1 MPQRRTTTR
10 PKPKRGSSRSSSPK
24 RSGGL
29 GLFLLGLLVG
39 AAVLFLVAR
48 DGRFTSSSG
57 NAGGAEERV
66 AGSTDSDG
74 SSDSSDSGIEADSA
88 SRRDRDSG
96 DDDRPDPR
104 PQEASITGEVP
115 GAQALSA
122 KAGGNQ
128 GEEGPAGDEPVARIA
143 LVIDDLGRSVEDIR
157 TLERLGVPITYAVL
171 PYEEETPAVAAEL
184 RQRNREILL
193 HLPMEPRN
201 RTENPCPGALLLGM
215 PRDQLRELTA
225 EALQAVPGAVGVNNH
240 MGSGLTEDEGSM
252 EAILG
257 VLAKRKLFFL
267 DSRTSAQSVGYRT
280 AMGLGL
286 PAAERQVFLDND
298 PRPEAVRAQF
308 QRLLDLARQRGA
320 AIAIGHPLPGT
331 LPVLAEEVPR
341 ARAAGFEFVPV
352 SYLLDQ
358 PGDAPE

>member
-1 MPQRRTTTR
+1 MAQRRTTNR
-10 PKPKRGSSRSSSPK
+10 PKPKRGSSSSRSPK

-48 DGRFTSSSG
+48 DGRFTSASGSS
-57 NAGGAEERV
+57 AGEERV
-66 AGSTDSDG
+66 AGSTDSTG
-74 SSDSSDSGIEADSA
+74 SNSEAEPSSRNG
-88 SRRDRDSG
+88 RDSRDE
-96 DDDRPDPR
+96 DDDRPDPQ
-104 PQEASITGEVP
+104 PQEASVTGAVP
-115 GAQALSA
+115 SAQAA
-122 KAGGNQ
+122 TVDGNE
-128 GEEGPAGDEPVARIA
+128 GEEAPSGGEPVARIA

-184 RQRNREILL
+184 RKRNREILL

-201 RTENPCPGALLLGM
+201 RAENPGPGALLLGM

-225 EALQAVPGAVGVNNH
+225 DALQAVPGAVGVNNH

-298 PRPEAVRAQF
+298 PRPEAIRAQF

-320 AIAIGHPLPGT
+320 ATAIGHPLPET
-331 LPVLAEEVPR
+331 LAALAEEVPR

>member
-1 MPQRRTTTR
+1 MAQRRTTTR
-10 PKPKRGSSRSSSPK
+10 PKPKRGSSRSSSPR

-57 NAGGAEERV
+57 SSGGAEEREERV
-66 AGSTDSDG
+66 AGSNDENDEAG
-74 SSDSSDSGIEADSA
+74 SS

-96 DDDRPDPR
+96 DDDRPDDPR
-104 PQEASITGEVP
+104 PQEASITGGMP
-115 GAQALSA
+115 ALPA
-122 KAGGNQ
+122 TKADGNE
-128 GEEGPAGDEPVARIA
+128 GEEAPAGDEPVARIA

-157 TLERLGVPITYAVL
+157 ILERLGVPITYAVL

-201 RTENPCPGALLLGM
+201 RAENPGPGALLLGM

-252 EAILG
+252 EAILS
-257 VLAKRKLFFL
+257 VLVKRKLFFL

-286 PAAERQVFLDND
+286 PAAERQVFLDPD
-298 PRPEAVRAQF
+298 PRPEAIRTQF

-320 AIAIGHPLPGT
+320 AIAIGHPLPAT
-331 LPVLAEEVPR
+331 LAALAEEVPR

>member
-1 MPQRRTTTR
+1 MARRRTTTNR
-10 PKPKRGSSRSSSPK
+10 PKPRRGYQSQGSSRK
-24 RSGGL
+24 GGGL
-29 GLFLLGLLVG
+29 WLFLLGLLVG
-39 AAVLFLVAR
+39 AGVLFVISR
-48 DGRFTSSSG
+48 DGRFTTS
-57 NAGGAEERV
+57 GGAGEERRV
-66 AGSTDSDG
+66 ASDQEGEASSRKDGKDEGS
-74 SSDSSDSGIEADSA
+74 
-88 SRRDRDSG
+88 
-96 DDDRPDPR
+96 RPVPE
-104 PQEASITGEVP
+104 PQEASVASGLQGVLP
-115 GAQALSA
+115 AAQAA
-122 KAGGNQ
+122 TVDGG
-128 GEEGPAGDEPVARIA
+128 EAPAEGEPVARIA
-143 LVIDDLGRSVEDIR
+143 LVIDDLGRSIEDIR
-157 TLERLGVPITYAVL
+157 VLERLGVPITYAVL

-184 RQRNREILL
+184 RRQDREILL
-193 HLPMEPRN
+193 HLPMEPRSHA
-201 RTENPCPGALLLGM
+201 ENPGPGALLLGM
-215 PRDQLRELTA
+215 PRDQLRQLTA

-286 PAAERQVFLDND
+286 PAAERQVFLDSD
-298 PRPEAVRAQF
+298 PQPAAVRAQF

-320 AIAIGHPLPGT
+320 AIAIGHPLPAT
-331 LPVLAEEVPR
+331 LAALAEEVPR

>member
-1 MPQRRTTTR
+1 MAQRRTTNR

-48 DGRFTSSSG
+48 DGRFFSG
-57 NAGGAEERV
+57 AGSTGTEEREERV
-66 AGSTDSDG
+66 AGSTDSGD
-74 SSDSSDSGIEADSA
+74 EADSSA
-88 SRRDRDSG
+88 RGSRGSRNDG
-96 DDDRPDPR
+96 RPDPEPR
-104 PQEASITGEVP
+104 EASVTGVVP
-115 GAQALSA
+115 AAQAATSVSVEGGDEGEEA
-122 KAGGNQ
+122 PAGG
-128 GEEGPAGDEPVARIA
+128 EPVARIA

-184 RQRNREILL
+184 RKRNREILL

-201 RTENPCPGALLLGM
+201 RSENPGPGALLLGM

-225 EALQAVPGAVGVNNH
+225 DALQAVPGAVGVNNH

-298 PRPEAVRAQF
+298 PRPEAIRAQF

-320 AIAIGHPLPGT
+320 ATAIGHPLPST
-331 LPVLAEEVPR
+331 LAALAEEVPR